1 MGKCKKNV
9 RGFAYGG
16 FLDSVQDATGSSIG
30 TSPYANG
37 AGTTTG
43 ISGAV
48 HMTSTDA
55 SAVDPVAGQQ
65 ASSSRAVNPA
75 TQSRRDS
82 SPLGRLDQDIA
93 MGNALGELSNTE
105 RYQMSNPGNQP
116 YTIGQP
122 QGRVR
127 GAQPPMISAAPGSSA
142 EASMRN
148 QQTSI
153 MSSLRDKLAAQPLY
167 AGYSN
172 GGIIGKLREA
182 ITGEKSQEPPP
193 KTNNTIGISG
203 YSDDNPQPAF
213 ANGGKIKG
221 PGTPTSDSIQA
232 EVKETGE
239 PIAVSTGERIV
250 SKEQD
255 ALLQKIAAG
264 MGYDSL
270 DAMLE
275 AGTGKPVGPTI
286 KGGMKHAAGG
296 SPSIAEL
303 EAKRAPWLKGFADTI
318 GGGIDTVENVAKAL
332 TGHGEEAQGVINES
346 NKDIDRVNS
355 VGAKLHN
362 AAKGIVATIP
372 AIAVDAYRAVKPA
385 VAPLITG
392 EDETQPKQDPTPSPS
407 TTPSAP
413 AAQTPVSNIDAS
425 NIPNSAGGN
434 HGAEM
439 RFTAN
444 EQQIAMPSGAI
455 QGKSSV
461 DATKLAA
468 PDGGGYITNG
478 AGKAMKIE
486 ANDGAWEDT
495 KQYKDAIAQNA
506 KDKELLAQMQ
516 RDRLMRDMGA
526 DITSQGTR
534 IAAQQQLAQMDKD
547 QAMQLLAQRGQR
559 EDAMSGLDQQLKG
572 QQIAQLADNNALQK
586 KVMAGDAAAIEM
598 WNRLHPK
605 SADQLISVPDGEDVD
620 SMGNVVRRPNRLVNA
635 RTGMELPRGGGQQP
649 AIKAGEVRDGYK
661 FKGGNPADKANWE
674 KA

>member
-16 FLDSVQDATGSSIG
+16 FLDSVQDVTGQSIG
-30 TSPYANG
+30 ASPYANG

-65 ASSSRAVNPA
+65 AIGQTSSSRPTNPA
-75 TQSRRDS
+75 AQSRRDS

-105 RYQMSNPGNQP
+105 RYQMANPGNQP

-122 QGRVR
+122 QGRGR
-127 GAQPPMISAAPGSSA
+127 GVQPPLISAAPGSSA

-193 KTNNTIGISG
+193 KTNNTIGIRG

-232 EVKETGE
+232 EVEETGE

-250 SKEQD
+250 SKAQD

-296 SPSIAEL
+296 FHAVPSQEEIDQAKAAREAEQAARPSSPGFQADSRQNPMAGTQFAQLPTAKPSISNL
-303 EAKRAPWLKGFADTI
+303 FT
-318 GGGIDTVENVAKAL
+318 TVQK
-332 TGHGEEAQGVINES
+332 
-346 NKDIDRVNS
+346 
-355 VGAKLHN
+355 
-362 AAKGIVATIP
+362 
-372 AIAVDAYRAVKPA
+372 
-385 VAPLITG
+385 
-392 EDETQPKQDPTPSPS
+392 TQPAAENNSAVPAPSVAVIDPQGRGVPVGHNPAPKNS
-407 TTPSAP
+407 PSAP
-413 AAQTPVSNIDAS
+413 ANQFV
-425 NIPNSAGGN
+425 
-434 HGAEM
+434 
-439 RFTAN
+439 AN
-444 EQQIAMPSGAI
+444 EQQITAPSASV
-455 QGKSSV
+455 QGTSSK
-461 DATKLAA
+461 DATQMTV
-468 PDGGGYITNG
+468 PNGGGFVTNS
-478 AGKAMKIE
+478 AGKAMSI
-486 ANDGAWEDT
+486 AGGDTPYVAADGTKTGQWEKT
-495 KQYKDAIAQNA
+495 QAYSDAIARNA

-516 RDRLMRDMGA
+516 RDRLQRDMGA

-534 IAAQQQLAQMDKD
+534 IAAQQQLAQMDKA

-635 RTGMELPRGGGQQP
+635 RTGMELPRQTAQASHTVAVGTP
-649 AIKAGEVRDGYK
+649 VKAPDGTHTFQGK
-661 FKGGNPADKANWE
+661 TITVKDGKVTGVK
-674 KA
+674 